1 MKQFFKIG
9 AAAMAL
15 ALSVTMVTPL
25 TANAEVID
33 TWEKDADGHEI
44 HTFKNEDTGDSLSQ
58 KDYDIKLPQAKNVLG
73 SELKKL
79 TITIGSFNEIQKFD
93 TTRDVERF
101 TNFRCSNK
109 DLKVKVI
116 QKLEIRNLGEEQ
128 CDADYKSK
136 DGNTW
141 YYKDVDGKIIS
152 VDKAKAATDMPKGNN
167 EAYYN
172 VRFYTKKK
180 GTYTVKYDAILKK
193 GGKVTKS
200 LKVIAKEDGKPFKS
214 VTYAGMNVFDNSSNA
229 KDAGNRLWE
238 KGFGYGVTS
247 KKSGAL
253 KVVMN
258 PDFKLKKIEIGE
270 PSIEYK
276 NTNEEKYEMVM
287 DYTETNSSLN
297 KYEEKTISWKKIKNG
312 KVIKLKKVDDGYAGL
327 GKLFEWGWEF
337 GKKSK
342 TTYTYIRI
350 TYRDKKNG
358 ETKREVF
365 TIQLV
370 QK

>member
-58 KDYDIKLPQAKNVLG
+58 KDYDIVWGQAKDVLG

-79 TITIGSFNEIQKFD
+79 TITVGSFNEIQEFD

-128 CDADYKSK
+128 CIADYKSK
-136 DGNTW
+136 DGKTW
-141 YYKDVDGKIIS
+141 YYKDVNGKIVS
-152 VDKAKAATDMPKGNN
+152 VDEAKAATDMPKGNN
-167 EAYYN
+167 AADYN

-180 GTYTVKYDAILKK
+180 GTYTVKYDAILKN

-200 LKVIAKEDGKPFKS
+200 FKVIAKEDGNPFKS

-238 KGFGYGVTS
+238 KGFGYGVTR

-276 NTNEEKYEMVM
+276 KVRDESIQEMIV

-297 KYEEKTISWKKIKNG
+297 KYEEKIISWKKIKNG
-312 KVIKLKKVDDGYAGL
+312 KVIKLKKIDDGFAGL
-327 GKLFEWGWEF
+327 GEYLKGWEF
-337 GKKSK
+337 GKKSPTT
-342 TTYTYIRI
+342 TTYVRV

-370 QK
+370 QE